1 MELPGAALLNVTE
14 LLNYV
19 LYSLFPLF
27 GFFLFFFVFQDVSL
41 CGFLEDNLLVLKV
54 Y

>member
-1 MELPGAALLNVTE
+1 MCSIPCFLCL
-14 LLNYV
+14 
-19 LYSLFPLF
+19 
-27 GFFLFFFVFQDVSL
+27 GFFFFFFFFQDVSL

>member
-27 GFFLFFFVFQDVSL
+27 GFFLFFFFSKTSHCV
-41 CGFLEDNLLVLKV
+41 GFLRTIC
-54 Y
+54 

>member
-27 GFFLFFFVFQDVSL
+27 GFFLFFFFQDVSL

>member
-1 MELPGAALLNVTE
+1 MCSIPCFLCL
-14 LLNYV
+14 
-19 LYSLFPLF
+19 
-27 GFFLFFFVFQDVSL
+27 GFFFFFFFQDVSL